1 MTVIALT
8 GSIDRPEKAAAA
20 QAARYISAQA
30 LQEWDLIQRAQ
41 QFEDSAL
48 TWLYQTYYP
57 KVYNYAFLHL
67 GDAAMAEDLAS
78 DVMVK
83 VLESLKDYRFRG
95 VPFAA
100 WVFRIA
106 RNRIIDVHRR
116 RKRRGEVD
124 LKEDLVAG
132 FDDPTAAAERAFHRS
147 QLQSALLLL
156 TEEQRQTIILKF
168 IEGFDNASV
177 AQILGRS
184 QGAIKSLQ
192 HRALASLRRILAE
205 GKPIA

>member
-8 GSIDRPEKAAAA
+8 GSIDRPEKAAAAA

-67 GDAAMAEDLAS
+67 GDPAMAEDLAS

-106 RNRIIDVHRR
+106 HNRVIDVHRR

-124 LKEDLVAG
+124 LKEDLVAAL
-132 FDDPTAAAERAFHRS
+132 DDPSAAAERAFRRG
-147 QLQSALLLL
+147 QLQAALLLL

-184 QGAIKSLQ
+184 QGAVKSLQ

-205 GKPIA
+205 GKP